1 MARNGGA
8 DRPEVE
14 RGEGRP
20 EEDQPATGGDD
31 ARESIWS
38 ILSKYKRWYFGLFTG
53 QIVVAAIWLTQRAIA
68 DESLPGV
75 SDKILS
81 VWQNM
86 APVAISSA
94 AIALAL
100 TDIWGTAMVIAS
112 WLEGE
117 LKKRRQREQKQIQA
131 RIDEAVKARLEEAV
145 QARVEEAVEVAVEST
160 RAEERE
166 AGRQFRNRLLDWSQ
180 RRETA
185 AAAGEE
191 FNEPPPD
198 IGDPDNE
205 DTQLDE

>member
-1 MARNGGA
+1 M
-8 DRPEVE
+8 
-14 RGEGRP
+14 
-20 EEDQPATGGDD
+20 
-31 ARESIWS
+31 
-38 ILSKYKRWYFGLFTG
+38 FTG

-112 WLEGE
+112 WLEDE
-117 LKKRRQREQKQIQA
+117 LKRRRQRQQRQIRA
-131 RIDEAVKARLEEAV
+131 ALEEAV
-145 QARVEEAVEVAVEST
+145 EKAVEKAVEET
-160 RAEERE
+160 REEERE
-166 AGRQFRNRLLDWSQ
+166 TARQFRNRLLDWSQ

-191 FNEPPPD
+191 FDEPPPD

>member
-20 EEDQPATGGDD
+20 EEDQPATGGGD

-68 DESLPGV
+68 DESLPGA

-112 WLEGE
+112 WLEDE
-117 LKKRRQREQKQIQA
+117 LKKRRQRQQRQIRA
-131 RIDEAVKARLEEAV
+131 ALEEAV
-145 QARVEEAVEVAVEST
+145 EKAVEET
-160 RAEERE
+160 REEERE
-166 AGRQFRNRLLDWSQ
+166 TARQFRNRLLDWSQ

-191 FNEPPPD
+191 FDEPPPD
-198 IGDPDNE
+198 IGDPDSEN
-205 DTQLDE
+205 TQSDE